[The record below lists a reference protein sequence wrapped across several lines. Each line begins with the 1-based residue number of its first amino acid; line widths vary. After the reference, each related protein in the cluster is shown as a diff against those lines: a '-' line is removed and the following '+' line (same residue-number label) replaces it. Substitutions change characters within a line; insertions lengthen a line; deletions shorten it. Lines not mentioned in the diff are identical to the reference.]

1 MVFSLFRKKDGSPAS
16 TGPATQ
22 QQQPTTTIAR
32 QLDPSPTP
40 ATPKPVE
47 GPAAESYNLS
57 ELSIEVEEAAS
68 HLSAAEEEAVVLHA
82 NGQIALA
89 TKALTSHLPT
99 ISGQR
104 RTESWLMLFE
114 LYQQAGDRKA
124 FDDLALA
131 YVLEF
136 EISPPLWRGVP
147 VQESAPAQGGSY
159 VALPAQ
165 LNANS
170 FERELDRLIDACK
183 PGNTVRLDFSKVTEI
198 DPFAAAELL
207 SLWPRTRKQ
216 GAILQVLGASEIVA
230 LLSGKIET
238 GRRLPAEAPFWLLLI
253 ELMQATGDA
262 ERFDEV
268 AIDYA
273 ITFEVSPPSWDD
285 KLVPKQPVAKAPAVP
300 AAQAPTPSPTSP
312 DRLIISGVLVDGAP
326 QAMAQM
332 RDFIRQH
339 GKPVLD
345 FSAVTRVDFE
355 TGGQLLNLT
364 METLARGQ
372 TVTYSRVNELVLGL
386 MRLMGIADLVSVGR
400 QS

>member
-1 MVFSLFRKKDGSPAS
+1 MFSLFRKKDAGPGSN
-16 TGPATQ
+16 GPATQ
-22 QQQPTTTIAR
+22 QQQSTTTIAR
-32 QLDPSPTP
+32 PLEPATTPVAAKPADTP
-40 ATPKPVE
+40 AS
-47 GPAAESYNLS
+47 ESYNLS

-82 NGQIALA
+82 NDQIALA
-89 TKALTSHLPT
+89 IKALVGHLPA
-99 ISGQR
+99 IAGQR

-136 EISPPLWRGVP
+136 EISPPLWRGGVATP
-147 VQESAPAQGGSY
+147 DTAPAQGGSY
-159 VALPAQ
+159 IALPAQ

-183 PGNTVRLDFSKVTEI
+183 PGNTVRLDFTKVTEI

-216 GAILQVLGASEIVA
+216 GAVLQVLGANEIVE

-253 ELMQATGDA
+253 ELMQATGNAD
-262 ERFDEV
+262 RFDEI

-285 KLVPKQPVAKAPAVP
+285 KLVPKQPVAKAPAQ
-300 AAQAPTPSPTSP
+300 AAQTPTPSPTSP
-312 DRLIISGVLVDGAP
+312 DRLIISGVLADGAP
-326 QAMAQM
+326 QALAQM
-332 RDFIRQH
+332 REFIRQH
-339 GKPVLD
+339 GKPTLD
-345 FSAVTRVDFE
+345 FAAVTRVDFE

-372 TVTYSRVNELVLGL
+372 TVTFSRVNELVLGL
-386 MRLMGIADLVSVGR
+386 MRLMGIADLVSISR